1 MYSVGV
7 PCISSSLYS
16 SFCNLDPKSVS
27 SSYNGITITTTTS
40 QICCSTNNCNDQ
52 AYFITSYGSNQIYS
66 SVSIAISLRVN
77 LPFSSDYSDLNSA
90 VSLTFIQNLKNFVII
105 Y

>member
-1 MYSVGV
+1 M

-16 SFCNLDPKSVS
+16 SFCNLVSVS
-27 SSYNGITITTTTS
+27 SSYNGITTTKTS
-40 QICCSTNNCNDQ
+40 SSKICCSTNNCNDQ

-90 VSLTFIQNLKNFVII
+90 ASLTFIQNLKNFVII